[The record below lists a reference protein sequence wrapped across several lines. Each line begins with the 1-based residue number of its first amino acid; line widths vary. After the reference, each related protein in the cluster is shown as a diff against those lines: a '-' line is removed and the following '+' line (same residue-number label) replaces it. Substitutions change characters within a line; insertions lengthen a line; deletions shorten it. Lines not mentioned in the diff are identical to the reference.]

1 MSPGD
6 FAMKDTDINLQNQVV
21 DVRVSS
27 RPIKVVFIIPD
38 QESQTAHWILDGVF
52 FESYSR
58 WGGAFSLLIPI
69 NEEKTISSEYYKW
82 LVAYDPDYVYS
93 FVDLPESLI
102 EKLHRDVVPIGLI
115 RHEVI
120 GKEDYW
126 RTFIPRWPHGIEPTL
141 SISTINSPKSKYRGW
156 TTEVQRNIVVTQYPS
171 TSEDRFLP
179 DNFGVAHS
187 TNIVTYGVE
196 GCFETLCYC
205 DESIPQNHTVG
216 TERIHDTTKI
226 LDKISRRETKTF
238 LQLSSIYASGVFHPS
253 IYSWKCAFHIY
264 VGGSVLDRINFWN
277 SRLVSDGAQNFE
289 FNSLSISQD
298 QASSEDFLK
307 TLGGFLN
314 SHNYK
319 SNNGGSNNVHIR
331 SHSQSQEFCQEL
343 AKRLQKNTWSN
354 ILVPESFS
362 ELATPTED
370 SLRTFHVSKTAPVQS
385 FKMRDQTHEFKVDE
399 PSHFEHLPSELLGY
413 KGGQYA
419 VEIKVEKPLNN
430 YTVVGGFN
438 DWILPRRLE
447 VTSSLIRQDAKPTAH
462 GSLVTVPNSL
472 INRTGTANQRIAIS
486 YPSSE
491 DVFRHLIV
499 DSPALKLR
507 DVRECLN
514 RDNKYQD
521 LALSDKGK
529 KHRGVISLFDDD
541 LEYASILT
549 NKFWRGI
556 LRESAQKNSKNLTL
570 DKLETK
576 ISQFTQ
582 EELDHITKA
591 MRFKNVGETKNY
603 LKKNLR
609 DVVESLV
616 HRNVLIQQYS
626 WRCNYCGNKNVLTLD
641 TIKSKNQCAVCDK
654 VHFTPIDM
662 TWEYKFSAFI
672 ISSLCE
678 HNGLSV
684 LWASHHLLG
693 GFNFPHSIYLPEVDL
708 YLNSDNSDKNEIDL
722 LALIKGQFCAVEVKL
737 SAASFV
743 ESENEVNAF
752 IDEAKRLEA
761 DEMYLVF
768 EQYCQ
773 ESEEIDTFKD
783 KLKSTI
789 AKIREQI
796 PEFTVLKVIVASDIA
811 NFNKLPIEIGPYG
824 DRTYNY
830 LDRLDKR

>member
-1 MSPGD
+1 
-6 FAMKDTDINLQNQVV
+6 MKDADINMYNQVV
-21 DVRVSS
+21 DVRVSN
-27 RPIKVVFIIPD
+27 RPIKVAFIIPE
-38 QESQTAHWILDGVF
+38 QETQIVHWILDGIF
-52 FESYSR
+52 CESYSR

-69 NEEKTISSEYYKW
+69 NKENIISSDYYKW

-93 FVDLPESLI
+93 FVDLPETLI

-115 RHEVI
+115 CHKI
-120 GKEDYW
+120 KGKEYNL

-156 TTEVQRNIVVTQYPS
+156 TAEAQRNIVVTQYSS
-171 TSEDRFLP
+171 TEEDRFLP
-179 DNFGVAHS
+179 DNFGVSHS
-187 TNIVTYGVE
+187 TDIVTYGVE
-196 GCFETLCYC
+196 GCFDTLCYC
-205 DESIPQNHTVG
+205 DVDVPQNQTVG
-216 TERIHDTTKI
+216 TERIHDTTKV
-226 LDKISRRETKTF
+226 LDKISKREAKTF
-238 LQLSSIYASGVFHPS
+238 LQLSSIYASGLSHPS
-253 IYSWKCAFHIY
+253 IYSWNCAFHIY

-277 SRLVSDGAQNFE
+277 SRLVSDRAQYFE
-289 FNSLSISQD
+289 FSSLSISQC
-298 QASSEDFLK
+298 QASNEDFLK
-307 TLGGFLN
+307 TLGEFLN

-319 SNNGGSNNVHIR
+319 NNNSGRNSAHIR
-331 SHSQSQEFCQEL
+331 SLSESQEFCQDL
-343 AKRLQKNTWSN
+343 AEKLQPYTWSN
-354 ILVPESFS
+354 VLVAKNFS
-362 ELATPTED
+362 EPAIPTEE
-370 SLRTFHVSKTAPVQS
+370 SLRTFYISNNTLVQS
-385 FKMRDQTHEFKVDE
+385 FKMRDQMHEFKVDE
-399 PSHFEHLPSELLGY
+399 PSHFEHLPPELLGY
-413 KGGQYA
+413 RSGQYA
-419 VEIKVEKPLNN
+419 VDIKIERPLKN

-438 DWILPRRLE
+438 DWILPRRIE
-447 VTSSLIRQDAKPTAH
+447 VTSSLIRQDSKPTSY

-472 INRTGTANQRIAIS
+472 INRTGSANQKITIS

-491 DVFRHLIV
+491 NVFRHLIV
-499 DSPALKLR
+499 DSPALRLR
-507 DVRECLN
+507 DARECLN

-556 LRESAQKNSKNLTL
+556 LRESAQKNSKALTL
-570 DKLETK
+570 DRLETK

-582 EELDHITKA
+582 EDLDHITLA
-591 MRFKNVGETKNY
+591 MRFKNLGETKNY
-603 LKKNLR
+603 LKNNLR

-626 WRCNYCGNKNVLTLD
+626 WRCNYCGNENVLTLD
-641 TIKSKNQCAVCDK
+641 TIKSKNLCGVCDR

-662 TWEYKFSAFI
+662 TWEYKFSSFI

-693 GFNFPHSIYLPEVDL
+693 GFNYPHSIYLPEVDL
-708 YLNSDNSDKNEIDL
+708 YINSDNSEKNEIDL
-722 LALIKGQFCAVEVKL
+722 LALIKGLFCAVEVKL

-743 ESENEVNAF
+743 ESESEVNAF
-752 IDEAKRLEA
+752 IDEATRLEA

-773 ESEEIDTFKD
+773 ETEEIDTFKD
-783 KLKSTI
+783 KLNSTI
-789 AKIREQI
+789 EKIREKI
-796 PEFTVLKVIVASDIA
+796 PEFTTLKVIVASDIA

-824 DRTYNY
+824 YRTYSY
-830 LDRLDKR
+830 LDRMDRSLTRG